1 MSISR
6 RILLHYAGTGCAL
19 ALLPEARA
27 MATLRRYE
35 VRDTVALPRFARG
48 AVVLAD
54 AAVNAFA
61 GDGLYLYPAWGQP
74 RLYEVRAAAQQL
86 EFRNPGTGDLLWT
99 QSAELDSS
107 FAGRVLES
115 AQDQAGEAS
124 PPPLRVPRLP
134 GAV

>member
-1 MSISR
+1 MGISR
-6 RILLHYAGTGCAL
+6 RTLLHYAGAGCAL
-19 ALLPEARA
+19 ALVPAAQA

-35 VRDTVALPRFARG
+35 VRDTVALPRFALG

-86 EFRNPGTGDLLWT
+86 EFRNPGTGQLLWT
-99 QSAELDSS
+99 QSAAVDAS

-115 AQDQAGEAS
+115 TQDQATGAS
-124 PPPLRVPRLP
+124 PPPLSVPRLP
-134 GAV
+134 AAV